1 MKSIVLTT
9 FGSYGDL
16 HPYLAIA
23 LGLKARGHSPVLAT
37 SSFYREKIETE
48 GIQFRPVRPNLENL
62 VNNPEVMR
70 QVNDRR
76 TGTEYVVRK
85 LFMPHLLA
93 SYEDLSQAAQG
104 AKLLITH
111 PLTCAGRLVAEKH
124 RLPWI
129 STVLSPLSLMSTEDP
144 SVMAPAPWLKKVH
157 GMSPSFYRLL
167 FRFLRGMM
175 RSWSR
180 PVRALREQIGLPP
193 SDQDPLL
200 EGQFSPHLNLALFST
215 VLAKPQTDWP
225 QNTKVTG
232 FPIYDNDTMAERD
245 GSSVE
250 QFLRAGEPPLVFTL
264 GSSAVFDARGFFQES
279 AIAARRLG
287 KRAILITGPDP
298 GNKPTRLLSNDIVTF
313 EYIPYSEIFPHASVI
328 VHQGGIGTLAQA
340 MRSGHPMLIVPFSH
354 DQPDNAA
361 RAAALGI
368 ARHLPRQKYSA
379 KKAENELRLLLS
391 DPVYT
396 KAAASA
402 ASVVQQQ
409 EGVGAACFAIEDCL
423 AGLAAQAL
431 PSQ

>member
-1 MKSIVLTT
+1 MKSIVITT

-37 SSFYREKIETE
+37 SSLYQEKIEGA
-48 GIQFRPVRPNLENL
+48 GIQFYPVRPNLENL
-62 VNNPEVMR
+62 VNNPEIMR
-70 QVNDRR
+70 RVNHLR

-85 LFMPHLLA
+85 LFMPHLRA

-104 AKLLITH
+104 ADLLITH
-111 PLTCAGRLVAEKH
+111 PLTYAGRLVAEKQ

-129 STVLSPLSLMSTEDP
+129 STVLSPLSFMSTEDP
-144 SVMAPAPWLKKVH
+144 SVMAPAPWFKRVH
-157 GMSPSFYRLL
+157 GISPSFYRVVFGLMRRL
-167 FRFLRGMM
+167 T
-175 RSWSR
+175 RSWSQ
-180 PVRALREQIGLPP
+180 PVRTLRKQIGLAP
-193 SDQDPLL
+193 SDQDPLF
-200 EGQFSPHLNLALFST
+200 EGQFSPYLNLALFSA

-225 QNTKVTG
+225 QNAKVTG
-232 FPIYDNDTMAERD
+232 FPIYDSDAMAERD

-264 GSSAVFDARGFFQES
+264 GSSAVFDARGFFRES

-298 GNKPTRLLSNDIVTF
+298 GNRPAGVLSEDVVTF
-313 EYIPYSEIFPHASVI
+313 DYIPHSRIFPRASVN

-361 RAAALGI
+361 RAMKLGI
-368 ARHLPRQKYSA
+368 ARSVARLKYSA
-379 KKAENELRLLLS
+379 DRVVEELRLLLEDS
-391 DPVYT
+391 RYART
-396 KAAASA
+396 AADLGSTVRQEDGVSA
-402 ASVVQQQ
+402 A
-409 EGVGAACFAIEDCL
+409 CDAIEPYLVANPQC
-423 AGLAAQAL
+423 
-431 PSQ
+431 